1 MHPTKTKI
9 VYCKDSRRKGSYTNV
24 KFDFLGYCFRPRR
37 AKNSQD
43 ASVFCSFLPGVST
56 SALKS
61 MRTTIRDLNL
71 RRRTHVSMADIARQL
86 NPLLRGWIE
95 YYGRYAP
102 SALYPLLRYVNQML
116 LAWAMRK
123 FRRFKAHKIRASRFL
138 QKLSQ
143 EKAGLFVHWRLGMTG
158 TFA

>member
-1 MHPTKTKI
+1 
-9 VYCKDSRRKGSYTNV
+9 
-24 KFDFLGYCFRPRR
+24 
-37 AKNSQD
+37 
-43 ASVFCSFLPGVST
+43 
-56 SALKS
+56 
-61 MRTTIRDLNL
+61 
-71 RRRTHVSMADIARQL
+71 
-86 NPLLRGWIE
+86 
-95 YYGRYAP
+95 
-102 SALYPLLRYVNQML
+102 ML